1 MTITPTDLLWLT
13 LASSLT
19 TGLLIILSALVTG
32 YLVFRSK
39 RENHETLFPRKM
51 RKSKGPIVMDEFAS
65 ETAKDSEEG
74 LPEVIRRMNE
84 KMGESLALSGLKRE
98 K

>member
-1 MTITPTDLLWLT
+1 MTITATDILWLM

-39 RENHETLFPRKM
+39 KESYETLFPRKM
-51 RKSKGPIVMDEFAS
+51 PKRKGPIVMDEFSS
-65 ETAKDSEEG
+65 EVLKDSDEG
-74 LPEVIRRMNE
+74 LPDIIKKMNE
-84 KMGESLALSGLKRE
+84 RMGADLALSGLKRE